1 MRAVII
7 VAFLILILVAV
18 GWLRFFSPDGDPT
31 VQVDTDKVQEDTSAF
46 VEESKRIVGDA
57 AEAIDRRRESDT
69 NVPLAPRTPVDADVA
84 DNADNADNASEL
96 VEPVEP

>member
-1 MRAVII
+1 MRAMII
-7 VAFLILILVAV
+7 VAFLILILVAI

-57 AEAIDRRRESDT
+57 AEAIDRRRNNET
-69 NVPLAPRTPVDADVA
+69 TVPVAPRTPVEADDATD
-84 DNADNADNASEL
+84 
-96 VEPVEP
+96 PVQP

>member
-7 VAFLILILVAV
+7 VAFLILILVAI
-18 GWLRFFSPDGDPT
+18 GWLRFFSPEGDPT

-69 NVPLAPRTPVDADVA
+69 NVPLSPRTPVDADG
-84 DNADNADNASEL
+84 ASEP
-96 VEPVEP
+96 VEPVER